1 MLFRLLAVGDV
12 VGAPGLDFAAK
23 NLKRIRKEL
32 GADFVV
38 VNGENANVVGV
49 TPKQCDVLLA
59 AGADA
64 VTLGNHTWTRWEL
77 QPYLDESAR
86 VLRPANYAP
95 QCPGR
100 GAAEFRTP
108 FGPLLLI
115 NLLGRFTLD
124 PNTDN
129 PFLTADALLEGAE
142 AKMIAV
148 DFHAEATSEKAAM
161 AHYLDGRVSAVWG
174 THTHVQTSDARILR
188 RGTGFITDL
197 GMTGPADSVIGI
209 KPASIGKFLGRRAAA
224 LRLRARPRKPG
235 GRLRARQR
243 TGAAPARGGEVHMIR
258 ILHAADLHLDSPFE
272 GLPEEKAALRRNEQR
287 QLLRALA
294 QLRAESG
301 AQLVLLAGD
310 LFDSAASWAGTEDT
324 LRLALAEMEV
334 PVFISPGTH
343 DFYSRSGRWQRLAL
357 PENVRLFTGL
367 SGRDAMCRTRR
378 RVWGAAFTDKSQPP
392 AAQLFRAEERGRL
405 ELLCLH
411 GGWASSSR

>member
-1 MLFRLLAVGDV
+1 MR
-12 VGAPGLDFAAK
+12 
-23 NLKRIRKEL
+23 
-32 GADFVV
+32 
-38 VNGENANVVGV
+38 
-49 TPKQCDVLLA
+49 TPKQCDALLA

-209 KPASIGKFLGRRAAA
+209 KPEQSIGKFLGDVPRRYDCAPGPCKLEGA
-224 LRLRARPRKPG
+224 LFELDSE
-235 GRLRARQR
+235 
-243 TGAAPARGGEVHMIR
+243 TGACT
-258 ILHAADLHLDSPFE
+258 
-272 GLPEEKAALRRNEQR
+272 
-287 QLLRALA
+287 
-294 QLRAESG
+294 RAE
-301 AQLVLLAGD
+301 A
-310 LFDSAASWAGTEDT
+310 
-324 LRLALAEMEV
+324 
-334 PVFISPGTH
+334 
-343 DFYSRSGRWQRLAL
+343 
-357 PENVRLFTGL
+357 VRFT
-367 SGRDAMCRTRR
+367 
-378 RVWGAAFTDKSQPP
+378 
-392 AAQLFRAEERGRL
+392 
-405 ELLCLH
+405 
-411 GGWASSSR
+411 